1 VSEVICER
9 RHVLKIG
16 KRKPKLPPLTVVIS
30 PGVDGLFVAT
40 CPELDVV
47 SQGKTRKEAE
57 KMVREAVELFLE
69 SATEKEIKRRLARRN
84 VVVKPL
90 DLVHA

>member
-1 VSEVICER
+1 ML
-9 RHVLKIG
+9 LKTI
-16 KRKPKLPPLTVVIS
+16 KRKPKLPPLTAVIE
-30 PGVDGLFVAT
+30 PGVDGYFVAT
-40 CPELDVV
+40 CPELDVA

-57 KMVREAVELFLE
+57 DMVRDAVELFLE

-90 DLVHA
+90 ELAHA

>member
-1 VSEVICER
+1 V
-9 RHVLKIG
+9 KID
-16 KRKPKLPPLTVVIS
+16 KRKPKLPVLTAVIE
-30 PGVDGLFVAT
+30 PGVDGYFVAI

-57 KMVREAVELFLE
+57 NMVREAVELFLE

-90 DLVHA
+90 ELAHA

>member
-1 VSEVICER
+1 M
-9 RHVLKIG
+9 KIA
-16 KRKPKLPPLTVVIS
+16 KRKPKLPALTAVIE
-30 PGVDGLFVAT
+30 PGADGFFVAT

-57 KMVREAVELFLE
+57 DMVREAVELFLE
-69 SATEKEIKRRLARRN
+69 SATQKEVRRRLTRRN

-90 DLVHA
+90 ELAHA

>member
-1 VSEVICER
+1 V
-9 RHVLKIG
+9 KIA
-16 KRKPKLPPLTVVIS
+16 KRKLKLPALTAVIE
-30 PGVDGLFVAT
+30 PGVDGFFVAT

-57 KMVREAVELFLE
+57 DMVREAVELFLE
-69 SATEKEIKRRLARRN
+69 SATEKEVKRRLAKRN

-90 DLVHA
+90 ELAHA

>member
-1 VSEVICER
+1 MICER
-9 RHVLKIG
+9 RSVLKIG
-16 KRKPKLPPLTVVIS
+16 KRNPKLPPLTVVIS
-30 PGVDGLFVAT
+30 PGVDEFFVAT

-57 KMVREAVELFLE
+57 NMVREAVELFLE

-90 DLVHA
+90 ELAHV